1 MTEKNVPATPK
12 EVLTTYSF
20 NHKGETFTIPLFA
33 EVPMGALRKARK
45 AEDDA
50 DKVFIILEEV
60 LPEGSPE
67 LAAIDSMNGAAFAEF
82 LKGWTQGAPLG
93 E

>member
-1 MTEKNVPATPK
+1 MADNTV
-12 EVLTTYSF
+12 TTHSF
-20 NHKGETFTIPLFA
+20 KHNGKTFTIPLFS

-45 AEDDA
+45 ATDDA

-60 LPEGSPE
+60 LPEGNPA

>member
-1 MTEKNVPATPK
+1 MADNAVKTHSFKHNGK
-12 EVLTTYSF
+12 TY
-20 NHKGETFTIPLFA
+20 TIPLFA
-33 EVPMGALRKARK
+33 DVPMGALRKARK
-45 AEDDA
+45 AQDDG

-60 LPEGSPE
+60 LPEGNPA
-67 LAAIDSMNGAAFAEF
+67 LAAIDTMNGPTFAEF

>member
-1 MTEKNVPATPK
+1 MTNKTEKEAPTN
-12 EVLTTYSF
+12 YSF
-20 NHKGETFTIPLFA
+20 DHNGKTYTIPLFA

-45 AEDDA
+45 AQDDA

-67 LAAIDSMNGAAFAEF
+67 LAAIDTMNGAAFAEF